1 MLTRR
6 HIRVKVMQS
15 VYAFQRANNDDLK
28 PQEKFLNASMDHM
41 YDLYLIMI
49 NLLLETRALAEV
61 QLEKGQK
68 KYLATAEEKNPSR
81 KFIENELLTTLSN
94 NSNLIHLLDDR
105 KLRNW
110 KDDDEYVRIIYDAI
124 VESDL
129 YQVYLQDEKR
139 SFKGDLNII
148 IDLYKQVIAPN
159 DKLYDY
165 LEDKRLTWLDDL
177 PLVNTMVLKTLRKI
191 NQDVDFKLPKLF
203 KDEDDK
209 KFAIDLFRK
218 TVLND
223 EALGKEIEG
232 KTPNWDKERIAQL
245 DAVLLR
251 MAICEFTK
259 FPSIPVKV
267 TINEYLEIAKEY
279 STPKSSVFINGI
291 LDKLVKEYQQ
301 KGTLNKVGRGL
312 M

>member
-1 MLTRR
+1 
-6 HIRVKVMQS
+6 MQS

-129 YQVYLQDEKR
+129 YKVYLQDEKR

-209 KFAIDLFRK
+209 KFALDLFRK

>member
-1 MLTRR
+1 
-6 HIRVKVMQS
+6 MQS
-15 VYAFQRANNDDLK
+15 VYAFQRAASDDLK
-28 PQEKFLNASMDHM
+28 PQEKFLTASMDHM
-41 YDLYLIMI
+41 YDLYLLML
-49 NLLLETRALAEV
+49 NLLVEVNSVAES
-61 QLEKGQK
+61 QLEKIQK
-68 KYLATAEEKNPSR
+68 KYTATEEEKNPSR
-81 KFIENELLTTLSN
+81 KFIENELVAALHN
-94 NSNLIHLLDDR
+94 DSNLMQLLEDR

-124 VESDL
+124 IESDL
-129 YQVYLQDEKR
+129 YKSYLKDENQSYKDDR
-139 SFKGDLNII
+139 NII
-148 IDLYKQVIAPN
+148 LDLYKEVIAPN

-165 LEDKRLTWLDDL
+165 LEDKKLTWLDDL

-191 NQDVDFKLPKLF
+191 EEGKEDFRLPKLF
-203 KDEDDK
+203 KDDDDR

-218 TVLND
+218 TILN
-223 EALGKEIEG
+223 EESLGKEIEG

-267 TINEYLEIAKEY
+267 TINEYLEVAKEY